1 MKGSI
6 FPYKTSKYI
15 WRVILFRVPA
25 PRPRPISDFLPRF
38 QNVAQSSQ
46 FLVKFALPSSFGG
59 GGLRSYLRRK
69 GVNDRFVVEDAGLLC
84 SDAVLPGSA
93 LASVDSRGD
102 YQGVIERFAHTR
114 NFTQISLEFYVDN
127 EYKSMKFLE
136 HWMEYIT
143 GAIRDP
149 AQDSYFYQLHY
160 PSEYKSNETRIVK
173 FERNYSQFLE
183 YRFVGL
189 FPISLNSTRVS
200 YQGSQVLKAS
210 ASFSF
215 DRYIC
220 GESTSLARDLKRAYN
235 EIFNRGNSARD
246 GSSVEFNT
254 LNEGIYPLA
263 SEGQRGLV
271 ETSTT
276 GNVTSVTT
284 TTLSDGSK
292 GTVVGTRRVWPL

>member
-1 MKGSI
+1 M
-6 FPYKTSKYI
+6 
-15 WRVILFRVPA
+15 PA

-93 LASVDSRGD
+93 LASFDTRGD
-102 YQGVIERFAHTR
+102 FQGVVERFAHTR
-114 NFTQISLEFYVDN
+114 NFTQIQLEFYVDN

-143 GAIRDP
+143 GANTNLTSD
-149 AQDSYFYQLHY
+149 AYHY
-160 PSEYKSNETRIVK
+160 VLNYPETYKSNETKIIK
-173 FERNYSQFLE
+173 FERDYNRFLE
-183 YRFVGL
+183 YRFIGL
-189 FPISLNSTRVS
+189 FPIALNSTRVS

-220 GESTSLARDLKRAYN
+220 GESSSLARDLGRAFN
-235 EIFNRGNSARD
+235 EIFGLQNPIRD
-246 GSSVEFNT
+246 GGTVADNT
-254 LNEGIYPLA
+254 NLLNQSAYGPYK
-263 SEGQRGLV
+263 
-271 ETSTT
+271 
-276 GNVTSVTT
+276 VTT
-284 TTLSDGSK
+284 SGLPTSGPGSNNTGSQTGVQTLGGVNLGS
-292 GTVVGTRRVWPL
+292 GAIIS